1 MAVTLAVSREV
12 LLDAKARWDD
22 GADQLDGTWRR
33 LHKTGTS
40 GFSSEVAAAV
50 TAFREPWV
58 DELKAAGLQA
68 QGHSDAIVLFQGS
81 VVAADTAEAERL
93 RALLPWAQ
101 RGAAIVE
108 VDLP

>member
-1 MAVTLAVSREV
+1 MAVTLAVSTKV
-12 LLDAKARWDD
+12 LMEAKARWDD
-22 GADQLDGTWRR
+22 GADELDGTWRR
-33 LHKTGTS
+33 LHRTGTS

-50 TAFREPWV
+50 VAFREPWV

-68 QGHSDAIVLFQGS
+68 QGHSDAIVLFLGTA
-81 VVAADTAEAERL
+81 VVADAAEAERL
-93 RALLPWAQ
+93 RSLLPWAQ